1 MKGFLFFILIL
12 ASGYWCYDNY
22 GKNLP
27 VQSTL
32 SHLDGRSMDVV
43 ILSRGKT
50 QVDFK
55 RKSDGQHFSCGI
67 RDLSLLSKC
76 KVYWYFSDSS
86 SSSSVSPTLGGS
98 VVGDLHLKGM
108 RDEMK
113 DLAGKLDF
121 AEYQLGA
128 AGSNAKRRT
137 IENEI
142 ETLELQMNQLELKQ
156 ADYLRHR

>member
-55 RKSDGQHFSCGI
+55 RKSDGRHFSCGI
-67 RDLSLLSKC
+67 RNLSLLSKC
-76 KVYWYFSDSS
+76 KVYWYFRDAGTTTV
-86 SSSSVSPTLGGS
+86 SVGGG
-98 VVGDLHLKGM
+98 VGDLHLSGM
-108 RDEMK
+108 RKEMA
-113 DLAGKLDF
+113 DLIEDLRLAEFRLDA
-121 AEYQLGA
+121 AETGA
-128 AGSNAKRRT
+128 QRRM
-137 IENEI
+137 IGNDI
-142 ETLELQMNQLELKQ
+142 QALELQVNKLELKQ
-156 ADYLRHR
+156 ADYLSHRQ